1 MSTFEA
7 EYRVKIL
14 ADMANVTADAV
25 RYYTRAGL
33 LNPKRDKY
41 NQYQLFDQH
50 DLLRLQFIRRAKT
63 LGFSINDI
71 KKILNGSEYGKSP
84 CPMVRQVIEKNI
96 TKNKQQLIEALALQ
110 KRMEDAVKTWGQLP
124 DGVPNGHSICH
135 LIEVVTE

>member
-1 MSTFEA
+1 MSSFDT

-41 NQYQLFDQH
+41 NQYQLFNQL
-50 DLLRLQFIRRAKT
+50 DLFRLRFIRRAKT

-71 KKILNGSEYGKSP
+71 KKILNDSESGESA
-84 CPMVRQVIEKNI
+84 CPMVRQIIEKNI
-96 TKNKQQLIEALALQ
+96 TKNKQQLIEALTLQ
-110 KRMEDAVKTWGQLP
+110 KRMEDAVKTWEQLP
-124 DGVPNGHSICH
+124 DGVPNGYSICH
-135 LIEVVTE
+135 LIELVTE